1 MELGEYLQSLKSALP
16 GHFVPDGIYH
26 GKEGALR
33 LAREVGH
40 GLACFPE
47 DEVKKVMNSL
57 YSDLLVRHTFGH
69 GDGVPID
76 SKEWADEILG
86 GMKRW

>member
-1 MELGEYLQSLKSALP
+1 MMELGEYLQSLKSALS
-16 GHFVPDGIYH
+16 GHFAPDGIYH
-26 GKEGALR
+26 GEEGALR

-47 DEVKKVMNSL
+47 DEVKKVVGTL
-57 YSDLLVRHTFGH
+57 YSDLLVRFTFGN
-69 GDGVPID
+69 VPID
-76 SKEWADEILG
+76 NKEWVDEILG